1 MRKMYPLLC
10 RWINSSKAHKHNGR
24 SMMCCLLVWCCVIIC
39 HRIIVCTN
47 YFLYL
52 TALLISSNAWQKKKK
67 VRECFKFSIGRLCGE
82 LLFLL
87 NNFQDLYQFVWNNWK
102 QPKTFMSKWKKSKGM
117 SHLQQSLGLKWLSLK
132 GYKNTR
138 GSLLYPFYQ
147 KKGKES

>member
-1 MRKMYPLLC
+1 MYPLLC

-52 TALLISSNAWQKKKK
+52 TALLISSNAWQKKK

-82 LLFLL
+82 VLFLL
-87 NNFQDLYQFVWNNWK
+87 NKFQDLYQFVWNNWK